1 MDEVIEVIGLAGSC
15 LIGLSFIPQTYKTI
29 KENETKDISVG
40 FMGLSL
46 LSASMMVTYGVYYEI
61 LPMIISNGS
70 VVVNCIIISTYMC
83 KKSDEM
89 SS

>member
-29 KENETKDISVG
+29 KENDTKNISFS

-70 VVVNCIIISTYMC
+70 VVINCVVIFSYMVRN
-83 KKSDEM
+83 SDEI

>member
-46 LSASMMVTYGVYYEI
+46 LSASLMVTHGA
-61 LPMIISNGS
+61 
-70 VVVNCIIISTYMC
+70 
-83 KKSDEM
+83 
-89 SS
+89 